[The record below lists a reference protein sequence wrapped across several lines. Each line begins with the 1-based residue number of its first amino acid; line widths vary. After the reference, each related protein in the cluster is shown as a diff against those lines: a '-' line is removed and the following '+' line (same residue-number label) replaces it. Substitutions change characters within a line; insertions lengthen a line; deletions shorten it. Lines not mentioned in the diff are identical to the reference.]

1 MQLTLPLG
9 IPSKLLQI
17 RDCLLATYGPQRD
30 VLRHDPTEQFVKA
43 IISSCTRDTVSSAAF
58 ERLRAYLPSWDRLPN
73 VDPSTVGA
81 IIRDVTYAS
90 EKAAD
95 LVGAARTIQDKCGRF
110 DLSLLADRSVEDSM
124 PWLRDLHGVGLKVAA
139 ATINFSTLRKRVL
152 AVDRHVL
159 RVSQRLGLLSEKTG
173 FERGFHMLMRLVPD
187 DWDAD
192 DLYELHWLIKLHGQ
206 TRCSYSQPVC
216 SGCSLALLC
225 LHSRVS
231 AKDGRTN
238 HRAL

>member
-17 RDCLLATYGPQRD
+17 RDCLLAMYGPQCD
-30 VLRHDPTEQFVKA
+30 ALRHDPTDQFVKA
-43 IISSCTRDTVSSAAF
+43 IISSCTRDTISGAAF
-58 ERLRAYLPSWDRLPN
+58 ERLRAYLPSWDRLPDI
-73 VDPSTVGA
+73 DPSIVGTV
-81 IIRDVTYAS
+81 IRDVTYAS

-95 LVGAARTIQDKCGRF
+95 LVRAARTIRGRCGRF
-110 DLSLLADRSVEDSM
+110 DLALLADQPVEDNM
-124 PWLRDLHGVGLKVAA
+124 PWLQNLRGVGVKVAA
-139 ATINFSTLRKRVL
+139 ATVNFSTLRKRVL

-173 FERGFHMLMRLVPD
+173 FERGFHTLMRLVPD

-206 TRCSYSQPVC
+206 RRCSYSQPVC
-216 SGCSLALLC
+216 SDCPLALLC